1 MNKLKY
7 YFNKYAPKVLGLIWC
22 ACLFLVSIYVL
33 LKLGKGI
40 LIVLGVM

>member
-1 MNKLKY
+1 MDKLKY
-7 YFNKYAPKVLGLIWC
+7 FFNKYVPEILGCIWC

-40 LIVLGVM
+40 LITLGVL